1 VSENLHVGLP
11 NNEESNSPRLSLAII
26 ALNEAENI
34 ERCIRSVPIAIDVVV
49 IDSGSRDET
58 VAIATRCGARVVQHE
73 WLGFRDTKR
82 LATEQCQHDWVL
94 SLDADEALSPEA
106 LAEVKS
112 VLADP
117 NLDNFDGFVF
127 PRLSWNLGRWMRH
140 GGWYPDWQLRLY
152 HRRRSMWEGGEHV
165 HERVQAERIRRL
177 NHPITHWPF
186 AELAEQVE
194 TNNRYST
201 LGARESVRRR
211 TRFSLGKLIFKPVFK
226 FLETYLIKGGFR
238 DGLPGFIVAVGAAY
252 SVFLKFAKLWELEQ
266 DSFLSQNE
274 KKKAAD

>member
-1 VSENLHVGLP
+1 MANK
-11 NNEESNSPRLSLAII
+11 SPEISLAII
-26 ALNEAENI
+26 ALNEAANI
-34 ERCIRSVPIAIDVVV
+34 ERCIRSVPIASDIVV
-49 IDSGSRDET
+49 IDSGSSDET
-58 VAIATRCGARVVQHE
+58 AAIAKLCGARVVQNE

-106 LAEVKS
+106 LAEVTS
-112 VLADP
+112 ILADP

-140 GGWYPDWQLRLY
+140 GGWYPDWQLRLF
-152 HRRRSMWEGGEHV
+152 HRRRAKWEGGEHV
-165 HERVQAERIRRL
+165 HERVEAVRTRRL
-177 NHPITHWPF
+177 SSPITHWPF
-186 AELAEQVE
+186 VQLTEQID

-201 LGARESVRRR
+201 LGAQECVRRKV
-211 TRFSLGKLIFKPVFK
+211 RFSLGKLVFKPVSK

-266 DSFLSQNE
+266 KSSLSQIDM
-274 KKKAAD
+274 K